1 MHPVGLEP
9 AVSSPDLSDSGE
21 SENPVPGMACTFPE
35 FLVHDLEASTAV
47 FAAKDM
53 TAGAPVAVFS
63 LKTLQAM
70 PPRRLGSLSL
80 AHAAGPDVT
89 DSEYAAAPSPGIRYQ
104 HLPYHMRTLEPIEEQ
119 AQTLD
124 DHSRQIEFMR
134 DDDES
139 DWDSI
144 SSSHSSGVLE
154 PSSTR
159 TREVSVMTAATSL
172 LSDRLSRSSSHNRA
186 SVDGCTETSWIDEG
200 SDSDSDDVKPQEDQ
214 SRPSSILSSRKR
226 LPVRLSAESVALEQN
241 TSMIPSVEEVH
252 PTGARPM
259 PAPQSKKADEAKSLY
274 SIRISKRLGSR
285 RRRGV
290 RIVSDIPYSS
300 LYSKSKATLN
310 DVQAA
315 AEHEDDPA
323 MPSLVPF
330 DSIIDLRGRANDPT
344 CSASATERQR
354 EPLDTLESA
363 SEGEDDD
370 LLASDCQ
377 DTSHAK
383 LSQVSMGAIDSRA
396 EALGPSQSLEG
407 GSALNV
413 QAWLESSA
421 GLMANG
427 RGDDPAALGIPL
439 PPDVVDNVRV
449 SITCFPDTML
459 LSSSLS
465 VDTIRAYARKLKTPM
480 IDLDGDNS
488 PNSTYQSPRRWG
500 LSRIRS
506 RRSIGTTTAAMQETI
521 VPSSPLDEGAPISSL
536 RSGVTTPWVSFRT
549 IFSAGSDYLC
559 DALYAHIVVYN
570 YIASLCPK
578 PVPSAPKTPATRGK
592 PRRDGDDREIPQKAA
607 AFLGIGDSKGRP
619 GTVVEPQTPA
629 IPSRPGTSSSSL
641 YKLRRGKASSRAPS
655 VLSLERTPLARSAKV
670 DIAMRELL
678 MGLARCIVRLIYT
691 LREGRTD
698 VVSEEE
704 AAAVRV
710 DPFLVRALCEI
721 VRTAEGCQ

>member
-1 MHPVGLEP
+1 
-9 AVSSPDLSDSGE
+9 
-21 SENPVPGMACTFPE
+21 
-35 FLVHDLEASTAV
+35 
-47 FAAKDM
+47 
-53 TAGAPVAVFS
+53 
-63 LKTLQAM
+63 M

-383 LSQVSMGAIDSRA
+383 LSQ
-396 EALGPSQSLEG
+396 
-407 GSALNV
+407 
-413 QAWLESSA
+413 
-421 GLMANG
+421 
-427 RGDDPAALGIPL
+427 
-439 PPDVVDNVRV
+439 
-449 SITCFPDTML
+449 
-459 LSSSLS
+459 
-465 VDTIRAYARKLKTPM
+465 
-480 IDLDGDNS
+480 
-488 PNSTYQSPRRWG
+488 
-500 LSRIRS
+500 
-506 RRSIGTTTAAMQETI
+506 
-521 VPSSPLDEGAPISSL
+521 
-536 RSGVTTPWVSFRT
+536 
-549 IFSAGSDYLC
+549 
-559 DALYAHIVVYN
+559 
-570 YIASLCPK
+570 